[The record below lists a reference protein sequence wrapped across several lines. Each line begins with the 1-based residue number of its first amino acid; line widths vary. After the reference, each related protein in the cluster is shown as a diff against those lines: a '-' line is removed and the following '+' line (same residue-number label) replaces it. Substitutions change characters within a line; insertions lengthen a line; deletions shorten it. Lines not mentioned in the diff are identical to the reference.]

1 MKKLR
6 VRKKKSRATV
16 GGISQSAFAD
26 LEKASP
32 STKTPEKKERVSKQ
46 LRDCLDP
53 IKHDFTFV
61 RSHKSQQEGESNK

>member
-16 GGISQSAFAD
+16 GGISQSAFAV

-32 STKTPEKKERVSKQ
+32 STKPPEKKERANSSE
-46 LRDCLDP
+46 
-53 IKHDFTFV
+53 TA
-61 RSHKSQQEGESNK
+61 

>member
-26 LEKASP
+26 LEKTFP
-32 STKTPEKKERVSKQ
+32 STKPPEKKERESKQ
-46 LRDCLDP
+46 FRDCLDP
-53 IKHDFTFV
+53 IKHGFTFV
-61 RSHKSQQEGESNK
+61 CSHKSQQEGESNK